1 MTARHWRAA
10 LVVLMVTGVLFAVR
24 PLTSRLAPETLFLH
38 SDKIAH
44 VLYFALLWLLARRAG
59 WRAAWPLA
67 AGLIGYGVLIEV
79 AQSVAPTNRSASL
92 TDVVADA
99 AGIGLSWV
107 FEWRR
112 GGRSAGQ
119 PEEDRG

>member
-1 MTARHWRAA
+1 MTARHWRAV

-44 VLYFALLWLLARRAG
+44 VLYFALLWVLARRAG

-67 AGLIGYGVLIEV
+67 AGLLGYGVFIEL
-79 AQSVAPTNRSASL
+79 AQSLAPTHRSASL
-92 TDVVADA
+92 ADIAADA
-99 AGIGLSWV
+99 TGVALAWV
-107 FEWRR
+107 FEWRV
-112 GGRSAGQ
+112 GRSAGQ

>member
-1 MTARHWRAA
+1 MTARHWRAV

-44 VLYFALLWLLARRAG
+44 VLYFALLWVLARRAG

-67 AGLIGYGVLIEV
+67 AGLLGYGVFVEL
-79 AQSVAPTNRSASL
+79 AQSLAPTNRSASL
-92 TDVVADA
+92 LDIAADA
-99 AGIGLSWV
+99 TGVALGWM
-107 FEWRR
+107 FEWRAR
-112 GGRSAGQ
+112 RSGGQ
-119 PEEDRG
+119 PEEHRG

>member
-1 MTARHWRAA
+1 MTARHWRAV

-44 VLYFALLWLLARRAG
+44 VLYFALLWVLARRAG

-67 AGLIGYGVLIEV
+67 AGLLGYGVFIEV
-79 AQSVAPTNRSASL
+79 AQSMAPTNRSASL
-92 TDVVADA
+92 IDIAADA
-99 AGIGLSWV
+99 TGITLAWL
-107 FEWRR
+107 FEWRA
-112 GGRSAGQ
+112 GRSAGQ